1 MVMVKNEVL
10 FLDSKQR
17 MGLERPDS
25 ELWLL
30 LGHTKEAIEFVVVF
44 DTRHVS
50 LLQILTFL
58 VQT

>member
-1 MVMVKNEVL
+1 MVKNEVL
-10 FLDSKQR
+10 FVDSKQR

-25 ELWLL
+25 EVWLL
-30 LGHTKEAIEFVVVF
+30 RVHKKEAIEFVVVL
-44 DTRHVS
+44 DTRQVS

>member
-1 MVMVKNEVL
+1 MVKNEVL
-10 FLDSKQR
+10 FVDSKQR

-25 ELWLL
+25 EVWLL
-30 LGHTKEAIEFVVVF
+30 RVHKKKAIEFVVVL

>member
-1 MVMVKNEVL
+1 MVKNEVL
-10 FLDSKQR
+10 FVDSKQR

-25 ELWLL
+25 EVWLL
-30 LGHTKEAIEFVVVF
+30 RGHTKEAIEFVVVL
-44 DTRHVS
+44 DTRRVS